1 MSRTKEKIAVLHYM
15 QLLFNKMKHTG
26 KTKACLAW
34 LNENYNL
41 TALSVADIVDL
52 VIEWNNKDAVEN
64 AVQYYQSLQEQKK
77 KEEEAKPR
85 IVDFKEETDKTG
97 RVWYKRT
104 HSYKQREESRK
115 LKPGD
120 IIKYVTTTIDG
131 IHEEGIMIVNGFDYE
146 SDFVARSYVQLTTWL
161 KEKDPNYKHKF
172 VSSSLAP
179 GIDKFSFAT
188 EDEIKEFFNY
198 IRENEYDHYF
208 LFYFVRDG
216 KYVPDFIKKEKRY
229 TKYIENV

>member
-1 MSRTKEKIAVLHYM
+1 MLGI
-15 QLLFNKMKHTG
+15 NKMEITG

-34 LNENYNL
+34 LNANYHL
-41 TALSVADIVDL
+41 TSLSVADIVDL
-52 VIEWNNKDAVEN
+52 TISWNNKDAMEN
-64 AVQYYQSLQEQKK
+64 AAKCYEWKQERKK
-77 KEEEAKPR
+77 KEEEEAKSR
-85 IVDFKEETDKTG
+85 IDFIEETDENG
-97 RVWYKRT
+97 RVWYKQT
-104 HSYKQREESRK
+104 HYYSQREESRK

-120 IIKYVTTTIDG
+120 IIKYETTCPDG
-131 IHEEGIMIVNGFDYE
+131 VHEEGIMIVDKFDYK
-146 SDFVARSYVQLTTWL
+146 SDFAARSYVQLTTWT

-172 VSSSLAP
+172 VSASLAP
-179 GIDKFSFAT
+179 GIDKFTFVT

-229 TKYIENV
+229 AKYIENV

>member
-1 MSRTKEKIAVLHYM
+1 MGIKKIE
-15 QLLFNKMKHTG
+15 HTE

-41 TALSVADIVDL
+41 TSLSVADIVDL
-52 VIEWNNKDAVEN
+52 TIEWNNKDAIEN
-64 AVQYYQSLQEQKK
+64 ATQYYQSLQEQKK
-77 KEEEAKPR
+77 NEEVKSS
-85 IVDFKEETDKTG
+85 IDFQEETDEKG
-97 RVWYKRT
+97 CIWYRCT
-104 HSYKQREESRK
+104 HSHKQLEESRK

-120 IIKYVTTTIDG
+120 IIKYETTCPDG
-131 IHEEGIMIVNGFDYE
+131 VHEEGIMIVNGFDYE
-146 SDFVARSYVQLTTWL
+146 SDFVARSYVQLTTWT

-172 VSSSLAP
+172 VSVGLAP

-188 EDEIKEFFNY
+188 EDEIKNFFTY
-198 IRENEYDHYF
+198 IKEKEYEKY

-229 TKYIENV
+229 AKYTENV